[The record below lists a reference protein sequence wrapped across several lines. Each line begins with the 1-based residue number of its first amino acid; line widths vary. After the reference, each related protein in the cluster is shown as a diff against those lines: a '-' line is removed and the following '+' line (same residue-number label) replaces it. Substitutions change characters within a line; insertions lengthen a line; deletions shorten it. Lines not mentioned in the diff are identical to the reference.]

1 MRDSHE
7 KQAGMRE
14 RMTRYTGKVENDND
28 EDDYDYH
35 DGCKGNDYENNDGSE
50 DCGRHGDKGGGGEN
64 EDDDDN
70 IGDGDRLMS
79 NYAPKLGRRCF
90 ILHTVIRKN

>member
-1 MRDSHE
+1 
-7 KQAGMRE
+7 
-14 RMTRYTGKVENDND
+14 MTRYTGKDENDND

-35 DGCKGNDYENNDGSE
+35 DGCEGNDYENDDGSE

-64 EDDDDN
+64 EDDDDY
-70 IGDGDRLMS
+70 ISDDDPLMS
-79 NYAPKLGRRCF
+79 NYAPKLAPRCF

>member
-1 MRDSHE
+1 
-7 KQAGMRE
+7 
-14 RMTRYTGKVENDND
+14 MTRYTGKVENDNN

-35 DGCKGNDYENNDGSE
+35 DGCESNDYENDDGE

-64 EDDDDN
+64 KDDDDYP
-70 IGDGDRLMS
+70 LMS
-79 NYAPKLGRRCF
+79 NYALKLGPRCF

>member
-1 MRDSHE
+1 
-7 KQAGMRE
+7 
-14 RMTRYTGKVENDND
+14 MTIYTGKDENDND

-35 DGCKGNDYENNDGSE
+35 DGCEGNDYENDDGSE

-64 EDDDDN
+64 EDDDDYP
-70 IGDGDRLMS
+70 LKS
-79 NYAPKLGRRCF
+79 NYAPKLGPRCF